1 MRNWVCPECGEKQK
15 ALAIEVFHR
24 CPKKQRLRVRFVLV
38 KEGVCPTRSS
48 RARIALQVEGPPEKG
63 AE

>member
-38 KEGVCPTRSS
+38 KEGVCPTRS
-48 RARIALQVEGPPEKG
+48 
-63 AE
+63 